1 MQFILK
7 EEEFYRNRYYE
18 LTNELPPKN
27 EKKFIKTKLV
37 PKKDKKDNEIKLD
50 KNIDKTFNW
59 LKYKENSC
67 RYDVFTLI
75 YFLVLEEI
83 IKKNLVKD
91 NIKEVIT
98 FYNNFV
104 NSISLLEKKD
114 LNNGIWK
121 IIDNLKDDPLN
132 IKLKGYKN
140 VYAISQLF
148 SPLNNNTIF
157 CFEIKREE
165 KCFKCQYNNEI
176 TDYLGPIIQ
185 INIEDLD
192 SDIKK
197 TLENKF
203 INQLILCHKCTWI
216 DHGNTILSNNPT
228 LSKIIKNI
236 VVPEIIFLFLDMGE
250 ENDDVYK
257 VYNNLKLNLD
267 SIKKFIVDDFY
278 VFNNKFEL
286 RAIICMPYSNHYSCL
301 IIKNSKEVQNL
312 KLGANYYYDSQKFGN
327 SLIELDNY
335 KTYIKSD
342 CVPYILIYNKLL

>member
-1 MQFILK
+1 M
-7 EEEFYRNRYYE
+7 
-18 LTNELPPKN
+18 
-27 EKKFIKTKLV
+27 
-37 PKKDKKDNEIKLD
+37 
-50 KNIDKTFNW
+50 
-59 LKYKENSC
+59 
-67 RYDVFTLI
+67 
-75 YFLVLEEI
+75 LEEI

-140 VYAISQLF
+140 VYAISQVF

-236 VVPEIIFLFLDMGE
+236 VVPEIIFLFFDIGKKMMTF
-250 ENDDVYK
+250 
-257 VYNNLKLNLD
+257 
-267 SIKKFIVDDFY
+267 IKCT
-278 VFNNKFEL
+278 
-286 RAIICMPYSNHYSCL
+286 II
-301 IIKNSKEVQNL
+301 
-312 KLGANYYYDSQKFGN
+312 
-327 SLIELDNY
+327 
-335 KTYIKSD
+335 
-342 CVPYILIYNKLL
+342 

>member
-18 LTNELPPKN
+18 ITKELIPK
-27 EKKFIKTKLV
+27 KGIKFIKAKLV
-37 PKKDKKDNEIKLD
+37 PKKNKKDNEIKLD
-50 KNIDKTFNW
+50 INIDKTFNW
-59 LKYKENSC
+59 LKYKDNSC
-67 RYDVFTLI
+67 LYDVFTLI

-185 INIEDLD
+185 INIEDLE
-192 SDIKK
+192 SDMKK

-203 INQLILCHKCTWI
+203 IFA
-216 DHGNTILSNNPT
+216 
-228 LSKIIKNI
+228 
-236 VVPEIIFLFLDMGE
+236 VP
-250 ENDDVYK
+250 
-257 VYNNLKLNLD
+257 
-267 SIKKFIVDDFY
+267 
-278 VFNNKFEL
+278 
-286 RAIICMPYSNHYSCL
+286 
-301 IIKNSKEVQNL
+301 
-312 KLGANYYYDSQKFGN
+312 
-327 SLIELDNY
+327 
-335 KTYIKSD
+335 
-342 CVPYILIYNKLL
+342 